1 MSLFCLNDISSVKY
15 FILIITLM
23 SAIAII
29 DEFKESKELTND
41 VIMAVAW
48 VMKND
53 IADSYKDIVDEFVA
67 NGFVDRR

>member
-1 MSLFCLNDISSVKY
+1 
-15 FILIITLM
+15 M

-41 VIMAVAW
+41 VIASVAW

-53 IADSYKDIVDEFVA
+53 LTESYQDMVDEFVA
-67 NGFVDRR
+67 NGFVDRRWNVLVAKMF